1 MRKVT
6 PERAVTDFVIP
17 LGRAGGRE
25 GERGRGEG
33 GKGEG
38 RRGRGAGKG
47 GEEGGRGLSRGGKI
61 SRWAKLSR
69 GGRDHAQ
76 GSP

>member
-6 PERAVTDFVIP
+6 PERAVTDCVIP

-33 GKGEG
+33 EG
-38 RRGRGAGKG
+38 RGEEGRGAGKG
-47 GEEGGRGLSRGGKI
+47 GRRGCGLCPGEILPLAKI
-61 SRWAKLSR
+61 VPQRSGPCVR
-69 GGRDHAQ
+69 
-76 GSP
+76 